1 MNNIYRRIYRKI
13 KKYDTIVL
21 ARHIGPDPDAL
32 GSQLGLKEAILA
44 KFPHKKVYAVGA
56 STSTFRYLGELDKF
70 SEDMYQNSLL
80 IVLDI
85 PDLKRVD
92 GVIPKKFKYSIK
104 IDHHPY
110 IETFCNLEHIDDTAS
125 SASQLV
131 IELIN
136 STPLKMTQ
144 AAAEKLFVGVVTD
157 TNRFLFKYTTPKTF
171 RLISR
176 LIKETNIDFT
186 SLYEKIYLR
195 PVKEVRFKGY
205 ISDNMIV
212 TENGF
217 GYIYLKDEDI
227 KKYNVDAATAGNMV
241 SDFNYIE
248 DVYAWAVFTEDL
260 SLNQIR
266 GSIRSRGPIINEI
279 ASHFGGGGH
288 VFASGV
294 RLNNF
299 EEADRIVKELDEACK
314 NYIEELKENKEN

>member
-1 MNNIYRRIYRKI
+1 MNNKRLYKKIYKKI
-13 KKYDTIVL
+13 KKYDKIVL
-21 ARHIGPDPDAL
+21 ARHVGPDPDAL

-56 STSTFRYLGELDKF
+56 STSTFKYLGDLDKF
-70 SEDMYQNSLL
+70 TDDLYENSLL

-85 PDLKRVD
+85 PDSKRVD
-92 GVIPKKFKYSIK
+92 GVFPKRFEYSIK

-110 IETFCNLEHIDDTAS
+110 IETFCDIECIDDTAS

-136 STPLKMTQ
+136 STPLKMTYK
-144 AAAEKLFVGVVTD
+144 AAEKLFVGVVTD

-171 RLISR
+171 NLISK
-176 LIKETNIDFT
+176 LIKDTNLDFT

-217 GYIYLKDEDI
+217 GYIKLTDADI

-299 EEADRIVKELDEACK
+299 EEVDKLVQELDETCK
-314 NYIEELKENKEN
+314 KYVEEIKNK

>member
-1 MNNIYRRIYRKI
+1 MNNKRLYKKIYKKI
-13 KKYDTIVL
+13 KKYDKIVL
-21 ARHIGPDPDAL
+21 ARHVGPDPDAL

-70 SEDMYQNSLL
+70 TDDLYENSLL

-85 PDLKRVD
+85 PDSKRVD
-92 GVIPKKFKYSIK
+92 GVMPKRFEYSIK

-110 IETFCNLEHIDDTAS
+110 IETFCDIECIDDTAS

-136 STPLKMTQ
+136 STPLKMTYK
-144 AAAEKLFVGVVTD
+144 AAEKLFVGVVTD

-171 RLISR
+171 NLISK
-176 LIKETNIDFT
+176 LIKDTNLDFT

-217 GYIYLKDEDI
+217 GYIKLTDSDI

-241 SDFNYIE
+241 SDFNYIDE
-248 DVYAWAVFTEDL
+248 MYAWAVFTEDL

-294 RLNNF
+294 RLNSF
-299 EEADRIVKELDEACK
+299 DDVDKLVQELDETCK
-314 NYIEELKENKEN
+314 KYMEEIKNK